1 MPSKRK
7 RIGYLPSITA
17 QKTISKIA
25 NKEKLSQSKVV
36 GILVEEA
43 LMARF
48 GFDLKNSIALIENN
62 LYCKENNIDNHIKDC
77 LSISSHL
84 SSNIIDL
91 GTGGG
96 LPGIPLAIEDP
107 RKKIYLVEASQKKC
121 SFLLHTKNLL
131 GLKNLHVINKRG
143 EDLHLKDFAE
153 DMDIVT
159 RAFGTAEK
167 TIKTTKKLLENPNN
181 QLKLMKTEE
190 ALKEEKIPKGY
201 EVKKIEDLD
210 SKDKYKRR
218 ILVTIGLQEDA

>member
-1 MPSKRK
+1 MRDKQKIKKYKDLLLQENQKQNLISRK
-7 RIGYLPSITA
+7 
-17 QKTISKIA
+17 Q
-25 NKEKLSQSKVV
+25 
-36 GILVEEA
+36 
-43 LMARF
+43 
-48 GFDLKNSIALIENN
+48 D
-62 LYCKENNIDNHIKDC
+62 NNIDNHIKDC
-77 LSISSHL
+77 LSVSSHL
-84 SSNIIDL
+84 SSNIMDL

-131 GLKNLHVINKRG
+131 GLENLHVINKRG

>member
-1 MPSKRK
+1 MRDKQKIKKYKDLLLQENQKQNLISRK
-7 RIGYLPSITA
+7 
-17 QKTISKIA
+17 QK
-25 NKEKLSQSKVV
+25 
-36 GILVEEA
+36 
-43 LMARF
+43 
-48 GFDLKNSIALIENN
+48 
-62 LYCKENNIDNHIKDC
+62 NNIDNHIKDC

-84 SSNIIDL
+84 SSNIMDL

-131 GLKNLHVINKRG
+131 GLENLHVINKRG

-181 QLKLMKTEE
+181 QLKLMKTEGV
-190 ALKEEKIPKGY
+190 LKEEKIPKGY
-201 EVKKIEDLD
+201 EIKKIEDLD

-218 ILVTIGLQEDA
+218 ILVTIGLQKDA

>member
-1 MPSKRK
+1 MRDKQKIKKYKDLLLQENQKQNLISRK
-7 RIGYLPSITA
+7 
-17 QKTISKIA
+17 Q
-25 NKEKLSQSKVV
+25 
-36 GILVEEA
+36 
-43 LMARF
+43 
-48 GFDLKNSIALIENN
+48 
-62 LYCKENNIDNHIKDC
+62 ENNIDNHIKDC
-77 LSISSHL
+77 LSVSSHL
-84 SSNIIDL
+84 SSNIMDL

-107 RKKIYLVEASQKKC
+107 RKRIYLVEASQKKC

-131 GLKNLHVINKRG
+131 GLENLHVINKRG

-218 ILVTIGLQEDA
+218 ILVTIGLQKDA

>member
-1 MPSKRK
+1 MRDKQKIKKYKDLLLQENQKQNLISRK
-7 RIGYLPSITA
+7 
-17 QKTISKIA
+17 Q
-25 NKEKLSQSKVV
+25 
-36 GILVEEA
+36 
-43 LMARF
+43 
-48 GFDLKNSIALIENN
+48 
-62 LYCKENNIDNHIKDC
+62 ENNIDNHIKDC

-84 SSNIIDL
+84 SSNIMDL

-131 GLKNLHVINKRG
+131 GLENLHVINKRG

-190 ALKEEKIPKGY
+190 VLKEEKIPKGY

-218 ILVTIGLQEDA
+218 ILVTIGLQKDA

>member
-1 MPSKRK
+1 MRDKQKIKKYKDLLLQENQKQNLISRK
-7 RIGYLPSITA
+7 
-17 QKTISKIA
+17 Q
-25 NKEKLSQSKVV
+25 
-36 GILVEEA
+36 
-43 LMARF
+43 
-48 GFDLKNSIALIENN
+48 
-62 LYCKENNIDNHIKDC
+62 ENNIDNHIKDC

-84 SSNIIDL
+84 SSNIMDL

-131 GLKNLHVINKRG
+131 GLENLHVINKRG

-167 TIKTTKKLLENPNN
+167 TINTTKKLLENPNN

-190 ALKEEKIPKGY
+190 AMKEEKIPKGY

>member
-1 MPSKRK
+1 MRDKQKIKKYKDLLLQENQKQNLISRK
-7 RIGYLPSITA
+7 
-17 QKTISKIA
+17 Q
-25 NKEKLSQSKVV
+25 
-36 GILVEEA
+36 
-43 LMARF
+43 
-48 GFDLKNSIALIENN
+48 
-62 LYCKENNIDNHIKDC
+62 ENNIDNHIKDC

-84 SSNIIDL
+84 SSNIMDL

-131 GLKNLHVINKRG
+131 GLENLHVINKRG

-218 ILVTIGLQEDA
+218 ILVTIGLQKDA

>member
-1 MPSKRK
+1 MRDKQKIKKYKDLLLQENQKQNLISRK
-7 RIGYLPSITA
+7 
-17 QKTISKIA
+17 Q
-25 NKEKLSQSKVV
+25 
-36 GILVEEA
+36 
-43 LMARF
+43 
-48 GFDLKNSIALIENN
+48 
-62 LYCKENNIDNHIKDC
+62 ENNIDNHIKDC
-77 LSISSHL
+77 LSVSSHL
-84 SSNIIDL
+84 SSNIMDL

-96 LPGIPLAIEDP
+96 LPGIPLGIEDP

-131 GLKNLHVINKRG
+131 GLENLHVINKRG

>member
-1 MPSKRK
+1 MRDKQKIKKYKDLLLQENQKQNLISRK
-7 RIGYLPSITA
+7 
-17 QKTISKIA
+17 Q
-25 NKEKLSQSKVV
+25 
-36 GILVEEA
+36 
-43 LMARF
+43 
-48 GFDLKNSIALIENN
+48 
-62 LYCKENNIDNHIKDC
+62 ENNIDNHIKDC
-77 LSISSHL
+77 LSVSSHL
-84 SSNIIDL
+84 SSNIMDL

-96 LPGIPLAIEDP
+96 LPGIPLAIADP

-131 GLKNLHVINKRG
+131 GLENLHVINKRG
-143 EDLHLKDFAE
+143 EDLYLRDFAE

-218 ILVTIGLQEDA
+218 ILVTIGLQKDA

>member
-1 MPSKRK
+1 MRDKQKIKKYKDLLLQENQKQNLISRK
-7 RIGYLPSITA
+7 
-17 QKTISKIA
+17 Q
-25 NKEKLSQSKVV
+25 
-36 GILVEEA
+36 
-43 LMARF
+43 
-48 GFDLKNSIALIENN
+48 
-62 LYCKENNIDNHIKDC
+62 ENNIDNHIKDC

-84 SSNIIDL
+84 SSNIMDL

-96 LPGIPLAIEDP
+96 LPGIPLAIEEP

-131 GLKNLHVINKRG
+131 GLENLHVINKRG

-218 ILVTIGLQEDA
+218 ILVTIGLQKDA

>member
-1 MPSKRK
+1 MRDKQKIKKYKDLLLQENQKQNLISRK
-7 RIGYLPSITA
+7 
-17 QKTISKIA
+17 Q
-25 NKEKLSQSKVV
+25 E
-36 GILVEEA
+36 
-43 LMARF
+43 
-48 GFDLKNSIALIENN
+48 D
-62 LYCKENNIDNHIKDC
+62 NIDNHIKDC
-77 LSISSHL
+77 LSVSSHL
-84 SSNIIDL
+84 SSNIMDM

-96 LPGIPLAIEDP
+96 LPGIPLAIADP

-131 GLKNLHVINKRG
+131 GLENLHVINKRG

-190 ALKEEKIPKGY
+190 ALKEEKTPKGY

-218 ILVTIGLQEDA
+218 ILVTIGLQKDA

>member
-1 MPSKRK
+1 MRDKQKIKKYKDLLLQENQKQNLISRK
-7 RIGYLPSITA
+7 
-17 QKTISKIA
+17 Q
-25 NKEKLSQSKVV
+25 
-36 GILVEEA
+36 
-43 LMARF
+43 
-48 GFDLKNSIALIENN
+48 
-62 LYCKENNIDNHIKDC
+62 ENNIDNHIKDC
-77 LSISSHL
+77 LSVSSHL
-84 SSNIIDL
+84 SSNIMDL

-107 RKKIYLVEASQKKC
+107 RKQIYLVEASQKKC

-131 GLKNLHVINKRG
+131 GLENLYVINKRG

>member
-1 MPSKRK
+1 MRDKQKIKKYKDLLLQENQKQNLISRK
-7 RIGYLPSITA
+7 
-17 QKTISKIA
+17 Q
-25 NKEKLSQSKVV
+25 
-36 GILVEEA
+36 
-43 LMARF
+43 
-48 GFDLKNSIALIENN
+48 
-62 LYCKENNIDNHIKDC
+62 ENNIDNHIKDC

-84 SSNIIDL
+84 SSNIMDL

-131 GLKNLHVINKRG
+131 GLENLHVINKRG

-201 EVKKIEDLD
+201 EVKKIDDLD

>member
-1 MPSKRK
+1 MRDKQKIKKYKDLLLRENQKQNLISRK
-7 RIGYLPSITA
+7 
-17 QKTISKIA
+17 Q
-25 NKEKLSQSKVV
+25 
-36 GILVEEA
+36 
-43 LMARF
+43 
-48 GFDLKNSIALIENN
+48 
-62 LYCKENNIDNHIKDC
+62 ENNIDNHIKDC
-77 LSISSHL
+77 LSISSRL
-84 SSNIIDL
+84 SSNIMDL

-96 LPGIPLAIEDP
+96 LPGIPLGIEDP

-131 GLKNLHVINKRG
+131 GLENLHVINKRG
-143 EDLHLKDFAE
+143 EDLRLKDFAE
-153 DMDIVT
+153 GMDIVT
-159 RAFGTAEK
+159 RAFGTVEK

>member
-1 MPSKRK
+1 MRDKQKIKKYKDLLLQENQKQNLISRK
-7 RIGYLPSITA
+7 
-17 QKTISKIA
+17 Q
-25 NKEKLSQSKVV
+25 
-36 GILVEEA
+36 
-43 LMARF
+43 
-48 GFDLKNSIALIENN
+48 
-62 LYCKENNIDNHIKDC
+62 ENNIDNHIKDC

-84 SSNIIDL
+84 SSNIMDL

-131 GLKNLHVINKRG
+131 SLENLHVINKRG

>member
-1 MPSKRK
+1 LRDKQKIKKYKDLLLQENQKQNLISRK
-7 RIGYLPSITA
+7 
-17 QKTISKIA
+17 Q
-25 NKEKLSQSKVV
+25 
-36 GILVEEA
+36 
-43 LMARF
+43 
-48 GFDLKNSIALIENN
+48 
-62 LYCKENNIDNHIKDC
+62 ENNIDNHIKDC

-84 SSNIIDL
+84 SSNIMDL

-96 LPGIPLAIEDP
+96 LPGIPLGIEDP

-131 GLKNLHVINKRG
+131 GLENLHVINKRG
-143 EDLHLKDFAE
+143 EDLRLKDFAE

-167 TIKTTKKLLENPNN
+167 TINTTKKLLENPNN

-190 ALKEEKIPKGY
+190 VLKEEKIPKGY

>member
-1 MPSKRK
+1 MRDKQKIKKYKDLLLQENQKQNLISRK
-7 RIGYLPSITA
+7 
-17 QKTISKIA
+17 Q
-25 NKEKLSQSKVV
+25 
-36 GILVEEA
+36 
-43 LMARF
+43 
-48 GFDLKNSIALIENN
+48 
-62 LYCKENNIDNHIKDC
+62 ENNIDNHIKDC

-84 SSNIIDL
+84 SSNIMDL

-131 GLKNLHVINKRG
+131 GLENLHVINKRG
-143 EDLHLKDFAE
+143 EELHLKDFAE

>member
-1 MPSKRK
+1 MRDKQKIKKYKDLLLQENQKQNLISRK
-7 RIGYLPSITA
+7 
-17 QKTISKIA
+17 Q
-25 NKEKLSQSKVV
+25 
-36 GILVEEA
+36 
-43 LMARF
+43 
-48 GFDLKNSIALIENN
+48 
-62 LYCKENNIDNHIKDC
+62 ENNIDNHIKDC
-77 LSISSHL
+77 LSVSLHL
-84 SSNIIDL
+84 SSNIMDM

-96 LPGIPLAIEDP
+96 LPGIPLAIADP

-131 GLKNLHVINKRG
+131 GLENLHVINKRG

-218 ILVTIGLQEDA
+218 ILVTIGLQKDA

>member
-1 MPSKRK
+1 LRDKQKIKKYKDLLLQENQKQNLISRK
-7 RIGYLPSITA
+7 
-17 QKTISKIA
+17 Q
-25 NKEKLSQSKVV
+25 
-36 GILVEEA
+36 
-43 LMARF
+43 
-48 GFDLKNSIALIENN
+48 
-62 LYCKENNIDNHIKDC
+62 ENNIDNHIKDC

-84 SSNIIDL
+84 SSNIMDL

-131 GLKNLHVINKRG
+131 GLENLHVINKRG

-167 TIKTTKKLLENPNN
+167 TIKTTKKLLENRNN
-181 QLKLMKTEE
+181 QLKLMKTEGV
-190 ALKEEKIPKGY
+190 LKEEKLPKGY

>member
-1 MPSKRK
+1 MRDKQKIKKYKDLLLQENQKQNLISRK
-7 RIGYLPSITA
+7 
-17 QKTISKIA
+17 Q
-25 NKEKLSQSKVV
+25 
-36 GILVEEA
+36 
-43 LMARF
+43 
-48 GFDLKNSIALIENN
+48 
-62 LYCKENNIDNHIKDC
+62 ENNIDNHIKDC

-84 SSNIIDL
+84 SSNIMDL

-96 LPGIPLAIEDP
+96 LPGIPLAIEEP

-131 GLKNLHVINKRG
+131 GLENLHVINKRG

>member
-1 MPSKRK
+1 MRDKQKIKKYKDLLLQENQKQNLISRK
-7 RIGYLPSITA
+7 
-17 QKTISKIA
+17 Q
-25 NKEKLSQSKVV
+25 
-36 GILVEEA
+36 
-43 LMARF
+43 
-48 GFDLKNSIALIENN
+48 
-62 LYCKENNIDNHIKDC
+62 ENNIDNHIKDC

-84 SSNIIDL
+84 SSNIMDM

-96 LPGIPLAIEDP
+96 LPGIPLAIADP

-131 GLKNLHVINKRG
+131 GLENLHVINKRG

-167 TIKTTKKLLENPNN
+167 TINTTKKLLENPNN

>member
-1 MPSKRK
+1 LRDKQKIKKYKDLLLQENQKQNLISRK
-7 RIGYLPSITA
+7 
-17 QKTISKIA
+17 Q
-25 NKEKLSQSKVV
+25 E
-36 GILVEEA
+36 
-43 LMARF
+43 
-48 GFDLKNSIALIENN
+48 D
-62 LYCKENNIDNHIKDC
+62 NIDNHIKDC
-77 LSISSHL
+77 LSVSSHL
-84 SSNIIDL
+84 SSNIMDM

-96 LPGIPLAIEDP
+96 LPGIPLAIADP

-131 GLKNLHVINKRG
+131 GLENLHVINKRG

-190 ALKEEKIPKGY
+190 VLKEEKIPKGY

>member
-1 MPSKRK
+1 MRDKQKIKKYKDLLLQENQKQNLISRK
-7 RIGYLPSITA
+7 
-17 QKTISKIA
+17 Q
-25 NKEKLSQSKVV
+25 
-36 GILVEEA
+36 
-43 LMARF
+43 
-48 GFDLKNSIALIENN
+48 
-62 LYCKENNIDNHIKDC
+62 ENNIDNHIKDC

-84 SSNIIDL
+84 SSNIMDL

-131 GLKNLHVINKRG
+131 GLENLHVINKRG

-167 TIKTTKKLLENPNN
+167 TINTTKKLLENPNN

-218 ILVTIGLQEDA
+218 ILVTIGLQKDA

>member
-1 MPSKRK
+1 MRDKQKIKKYKDLLLQENQKQNLISRK
-7 RIGYLPSITA
+7 
-17 QKTISKIA
+17 Q
-25 NKEKLSQSKVV
+25 
-36 GILVEEA
+36 
-43 LMARF
+43 
-48 GFDLKNSIALIENN
+48 
-62 LYCKENNIDNHIKDC
+62 ENNIDNHIKDC

-84 SSNIIDL
+84 SSNIMDL

-131 GLKNLHVINKRG
+131 GLENLHVINKRG

-159 RAFGTAEK
+159 RAFGTVEK

-181 QLKLMKTEE
+181 QLKPVSYTHLT
-190 ALKEEKIPKGY
+190 LPTS
-201 EVKKIEDLD
+201 DL
-210 SKDKYKRR
+210 
-218 ILVTIGLQEDA
+218 V

>member
-1 MPSKRK
+1 MRDKQKIKKYKDLLLQENQKQNLISRK
-7 RIGYLPSITA
+7 
-17 QKTISKIA
+17 Q
-25 NKEKLSQSKVV
+25 
-36 GILVEEA
+36 
-43 LMARF
+43 
-48 GFDLKNSIALIENN
+48 
-62 LYCKENNIDNHIKDC
+62 ENNIDNHIKDC

-84 SSNIIDL
+84 SSNIMDL

-131 GLKNLHVINKRG
+131 GLENLHVINKRG

-159 RAFGTAEK
+159 RAFGTVEK

-181 QLKLMKTEE
+181 QLKLMKTEGV
-190 ALKEEKIPKGY
+190 LKEEKIPKGY

-218 ILVTIGLQEDA
+218 ILVTIGLQKDA

>member
-1 MPSKRK
+1 MRDKQKIKKYKDLLLQENQKQNLISRK
-7 RIGYLPSITA
+7 
-17 QKTISKIA
+17 Q
-25 NKEKLSQSKVV
+25 
-36 GILVEEA
+36 
-43 LMARF
+43 
-48 GFDLKNSIALIENN
+48 
-62 LYCKENNIDNHIKDC
+62 ENNIDNHIKDC
-77 LSISSHL
+77 LSISPHL
-84 SSNIIDL
+84 SSNIMDL

-96 LPGIPLAIEDP
+96 LPGIPLAIKDP

-131 GLKNLHVINKRG
+131 GLENLHVINKRG

-190 ALKEEKIPKGY
+190 ALKEEKTPKGY

-218 ILVTIGLQEDA
+218 ILVTIGLQKDA

>member
-1 MPSKRK
+1 MRDKQKIKKYKDLLLQENQKQNLISRK
-7 RIGYLPSITA
+7 
-17 QKTISKIA
+17 Q
-25 NKEKLSQSKVV
+25 
-36 GILVEEA
+36 
-43 LMARF
+43 
-48 GFDLKNSIALIENN
+48 
-62 LYCKENNIDNHIKDC
+62 ENNIDNHIKDC
-77 LSISSHL
+77 LSVSLHL
-84 SSNIIDL
+84 SSNIMDL

-96 LPGIPLAIEDP
+96 LPGIPLAITDP
-107 RKKIYLVEASQKKC
+107 RKKVYLVEASQKKC

-131 GLKNLHVINKRG
+131 GLENLHVINKRG
-143 EDLHLKDFAE
+143 EDLRLKDFAE

-218 ILVTIGLQEDA
+218 ILVTIGLQKDA

>member
-1 MPSKRK
+1 MRDKQKIKKYKDLLLQENQKQNLISRK
-7 RIGYLPSITA
+7 
-17 QKTISKIA
+17 Q
-25 NKEKLSQSKVV
+25 
-36 GILVEEA
+36 
-43 LMARF
+43 
-48 GFDLKNSIALIENN
+48 
-62 LYCKENNIDNHIKDC
+62 ENNIDNHIKDC

-131 GLKNLHVINKRG
+131 GLENLHVINKRG

-181 QLKLMKTEE
+181 QLKLMKTEGV
-190 ALKEEKIPKGY
+190 LKEEKIPKGY

>member
-1 MPSKRK
+1 MRDKQKIKKYKDLLLQENQKQNLISRK
-7 RIGYLPSITA
+7 
-17 QKTISKIA
+17 Q
-25 NKEKLSQSKVV
+25 
-36 GILVEEA
+36 
-43 LMARF
+43 
-48 GFDLKNSIALIENN
+48 
-62 LYCKENNIDNHIKDC
+62 ENNIDNHIKDC
-77 LSISSHL
+77 LSVSSHL
-84 SSNIIDL
+84 SSNIMDL

-131 GLKNLHVINKRG
+131 GLENLHVINKRG

-167 TIKTTKKLLENPNN
+167 TINTTKKLLENPNN

>member
-1 MPSKRK
+1 MRDKQKIKKYKDLLLQENQKQNLISRK
-7 RIGYLPSITA
+7 
-17 QKTISKIA
+17 Q
-25 NKEKLSQSKVV
+25 
-36 GILVEEA
+36 
-43 LMARF
+43 
-48 GFDLKNSIALIENN
+48 
-62 LYCKENNIDNHIKDC
+62 ENNIDNHIKDC
-77 LSISSHL
+77 LSVSSHL
-84 SSNIIDL
+84 SSNIMDL

-131 GLKNLHVINKRG
+131 GLENLHVINKRG

>member
-1 MPSKRK
+1 MRDKQKIKKYKDLLLRENQKQNLISRK
-7 RIGYLPSITA
+7 
-17 QKTISKIA
+17 Q
-25 NKEKLSQSKVV
+25 
-36 GILVEEA
+36 
-43 LMARF
+43 
-48 GFDLKNSIALIENN
+48 
-62 LYCKENNIDNHIKDC
+62 ENNIDNHIKDC

-84 SSNIIDL
+84 SSNIMDL

-107 RKKIYLVEASQKKC
+107 RKKVYLVEASQKKC

-131 GLKNLHVINKRG
+131 GLENLHVINKRG
-143 EDLHLKDFAE
+143 EDLRLKDFAE
-153 DMDIVT
+153 GMDIVT
-159 RAFGTAEK
+159 RAFGTVEK

-190 ALKEEKIPKGY
+190 ALKEEKTPKGY

>member
-1 MPSKRK
+1 MRDKQKIKKYKDLLLQENQKQNLISRK
-7 RIGYLPSITA
+7 
-17 QKTISKIA
+17 Q
-25 NKEKLSQSKVV
+25 
-36 GILVEEA
+36 
-43 LMARF
+43 
-48 GFDLKNSIALIENN
+48 
-62 LYCKENNIDNHIKDC
+62 ENNIDNHIKDC

-84 SSNIIDL
+84 SSNIMDL

-131 GLKNLHVINKRG
+131 GLENLHVINKRG

>member
-1 MPSKRK
+1 MRDKQKIKKYKDLLLQENQKQNLISRK
-7 RIGYLPSITA
+7 
-17 QKTISKIA
+17 Q
-25 NKEKLSQSKVV
+25 
-36 GILVEEA
+36 
-43 LMARF
+43 
-48 GFDLKNSIALIENN
+48 
-62 LYCKENNIDNHIKDC
+62 ENNIDNHIKDC

-84 SSNIIDL
+84 SSNIMDL

-107 RKKIYLVEASQKKC
+107 RKKVYLVEASQKKC

-131 GLKNLHVINKRG
+131 GLENLHVINKRG
-143 EDLHLKDFAE
+143 EDLRLKDFAE
-153 DMDIVT
+153 GMDIVT
-159 RAFGTAEK
+159 RAFGTVEK

-201 EVKKIEDLD
+201 EVKKIEALD

>member
-1 MPSKRK
+1 MRDKQKIKKYKDLLLQENQKQNLISRK
-7 RIGYLPSITA
+7 
-17 QKTISKIA
+17 Q
-25 NKEKLSQSKVV
+25 
-36 GILVEEA
+36 
-43 LMARF
+43 
-48 GFDLKNSIALIENN
+48 
-62 LYCKENNIDNHIKDC
+62 ENNIDNHIKDC

-84 SSNIIDL
+84 SSNIMDL

-131 GLKNLHVINKRG
+131 GLENLHVINKRG

-190 ALKEEKIPKGY
+190 ALKEKKIPKGY

>member
-1 MPSKRK
+1 MRDKQKIKKYKDLLLQENQKQNLISRK
-7 RIGYLPSITA
+7 
-17 QKTISKIA
+17 Q
-25 NKEKLSQSKVV
+25 
-36 GILVEEA
+36 
-43 LMARF
+43 
-48 GFDLKNSIALIENN
+48 
-62 LYCKENNIDNHIKDC
+62 ENNIDNHIKDC

-84 SSNIIDL
+84 SSNIMDL

-107 RKKIYLVEASQKKC
+107 RKRIYLVEASQKKC

-131 GLKNLHVINKRG
+131 GLENLHVINKRG

-218 ILVTIGLQEDA
+218 ILVTIGLQKDA

>member
-1 MPSKRK
+1 MRDKQKIKKYKDLLLQENQKQNLISRK
-7 RIGYLPSITA
+7 
-17 QKTISKIA
+17 Q
-25 NKEKLSQSKVV
+25 
-36 GILVEEA
+36 
-43 LMARF
+43 
-48 GFDLKNSIALIENN
+48 
-62 LYCKENNIDNHIKDC
+62 ENNIDNHIKDC

-84 SSNIIDL
+84 SSNIMDL

-107 RKKIYLVEASQKKC
+107 RKKVYLVEASQKKC

-131 GLKNLHVINKRG
+131 GLENLHVINKRG
-143 EDLHLKDFAE
+143 EDLRLKDFAE
-153 DMDIVT
+153 GMDIVT
-159 RAFGTAEK
+159 RAFGTVEK

>member
-1 MPSKRK
+1 MRDKQKIKKYKDLLLQENQKQNLISRK
-7 RIGYLPSITA
+7 
-17 QKTISKIA
+17 Q
-25 NKEKLSQSKVV
+25 E
-36 GILVEEA
+36 
-43 LMARF
+43 
-48 GFDLKNSIALIENN
+48 NS
-62 LYCKENNIDNHIKDC
+62 IDNHIKDC

-84 SSNIIDL
+84 SSNIMDM

-131 GLKNLHVINKRG
+131 GLENLHVINKRG

-218 ILVTIGLQEDA
+218 ILVSIGIQKDE

>member
-1 MPSKRK
+1 LRDKQKIKKYKDLLLQENQKQNLISRK
-7 RIGYLPSITA
+7 
-17 QKTISKIA
+17 Q
-25 NKEKLSQSKVV
+25 
-36 GILVEEA
+36 
-43 LMARF
+43 
-48 GFDLKNSIALIENN
+48 
-62 LYCKENNIDNHIKDC
+62 ENNIDNHIKDC

-84 SSNIIDL
+84 SSNIMDL

-96 LPGIPLAIEDP
+96 LPGIPLAIADP

-131 GLKNLHVINKRG
+131 GLENLHVINKRG
-143 EDLHLKDFAE
+143 EDLYLRDFAE

-218 ILVTIGLQEDA
+218 ILVTIGLQKDA

>member
-1 MPSKRK
+1 MRDKQKIKKYKDLLLQENQKQNLISRK
-7 RIGYLPSITA
+7 
-17 QKTISKIA
+17 Q
-25 NKEKLSQSKVV
+25 
-36 GILVEEA
+36 
-43 LMARF
+43 
-48 GFDLKNSIALIENN
+48 
-62 LYCKENNIDNHIKDC
+62 ENNIDNHIKDC

-84 SSNIIDL
+84 SSNIMDL

-131 GLKNLHVINKRG
+131 GLENLHVINKRG

-201 EVKKIEDLD
+201 EVKKTEDLD

-218 ILVTIGLQEDA
+218 ILVTIGLQEDV

>member
-1 MPSKRK
+1 MRDKQKIKKYKDLLLQENQKQNLISRK
-7 RIGYLPSITA
+7 QES
-17 QKTISKIA
+17 
-25 NKEKLSQSKVV
+25 
-36 GILVEEA
+36 
-43 LMARF
+43 
-48 GFDLKNSIALIENN
+48 
-62 LYCKENNIDNHIKDC
+62 NIDNHIKDC

-131 GLKNLHVINKRG
+131 GLENLHVINKRG

-181 QLKLMKTEE
+181 QLKLMKTEGV
-190 ALKEEKIPKGY
+190 LKEEKIPKGY